1 MSATALRETLIAA
14 GLWPAAGNGSETM
27 LPPEPVEDLLP
38 AVCRAWNASVESSQ
52 GQRRRAAAARAESFH
67 RAMNSGARLTW
78 NVPGSDAVRTSA
90 WMGSRLAW
98 WPGGVPDGRRVGIV
112 SSRLGKELDRHQAWF
127 AVLRTACMR
136 LDPRRDLLVT
146 AGQTAAQRFVQRCG
160 RLFGLPVLTVEV
172 ERDDTSSWKDW
183 GRRVR
188 DSLPSAE
195 RVKPEAPASGIR
207 VHPLAGD
214 SRSRGG
220 LAAPLRRVLLS
231 PPLATEGASATLD
244 ELAGLPAPDRAILAL
259 SERIVALHVRPN
271 GNLMHLLRGRLGQ
284 TGFPAASVFLALGS
298 EFVPRELADEL
309 LDAGG
314 VGWYVMNAAGEHDHT
329 QPPPWTP
336 ADTAA
341 GTPALIVPC
350 PPAADWAYL
359 THCTRRRPGPW
370 PGEDEE
376 QFLDDLILDRAGADH
391 SALAALWRIV
401 RSGRL
406 IASGE
411 FVRGET
417 PVVSWT
423 AVPLS
428 EIHTLRT
435 YRSHLGRWDFE
446 PYGIC
451 IRREWLEGRGARPVQ
466 YGDDPMWDALPTN
479 DRPFFQKRESHTAS
493 GKRIDWTVERE
504 WRHVGDVEL
513 GVLPADAALLFVP
526 SEAEARQLATASL
539 WPIVVLAGGC

>member
-1 MSATALRETLIAA
+1 MSGTALREALIAA

-27 LPPEPVEDLLP
+27 PPLEPGGDLLP
-38 AVCRAWNASVESSQ
+38 VVCGAWNESVESSP
-52 GQRRRAAAARAESFH
+52 GQRRIAIAARAESFQ

-78 NVPGSDAVRTSA
+78 DVPGSDAGRTSA
-90 WMGSRLAW
+90 WLGSRLAW
-98 WPGGVPDGRRVGIV
+98 WPAGVPAGRRVGIV
-112 SSRLGKELDRHQAWF
+112 SSRLGQELDRHQAWF

-160 RLFGLPVLTVEV
+160 RLFGLPVLTIEV
-172 ERDDTSSWKDW
+172 ERDDTGSWTSW
-183 GRRVR
+183 GRLVR
-188 DSLPSAE
+188 DSLPQAGHL
-195 RVKPEAPASGIR
+195 KPEAPASGVR
-207 VHPLAGD
+207 AHPLAGA
-214 SRSRGG
+214 SGSRGG

-231 PPLATEGASATLD
+231 PPWATEGASATLG
-244 ELAGLPAPDRAILAL
+244 ELAGLPASDRAILAL

-271 GNLMHLLRGRLGQ
+271 GNLIRLLRARLRRP
-284 TGFPAASVFLALGS
+284 GFPAASVFLALGS

-329 QPPPWTP
+329 QPPPWTQ

-341 GTPALIVPC
+341 GTPAPIVPC
-350 PPAADWAYL
+350 PPAGDWAYL

-428 EIHTLRT
+428 EIPSLRT

-451 IRREWLEGRGARPVQ
+451 IRRAWLEDQGARPVQ
-466 YGDDPMWDALPTN
+466 YGDEASWGALPRD
-479 DRPFFQKRESHTAS
+479 DRPFFQKRESQTAS
-493 GKRIDWTVERE
+493 GKRIDWTIERE

-513 GVLPADAALLFVP
+513 DELPADAALLFVP
-526 SEAEARQLATASL
+526 SEAEARQLAAASP
-539 WPIVVLAGGC
+539 WPIVVLPGGC